1 MLNKLSLRAIPVLF
15 LLWAIPVYAGDLDD
29 SAVSSAFSDG
39 APKAFGYSLENV
51 YQKVYTGTSAVS
63 GSYPLDPQAAASP
76 TMHTLDQIYG
86 QFTSDA
92 ASCTA
97 TASDVASGKVFFATT
112 GTTRGTNFGP
122 VTGSAS
128 SGGFALP
135 DTGQTTSYT
144 TTFGEDHDYQPSA
157 SQPSYTDNGD
167 GTITDNRTGL
177 MWLRDAS
184 NYNSGSAQTWENALS
199 GCESFTYAGYSDW
212 RLPNVRELMS
222 IVNYGVYNPAI
233 NTTYFSNTQSSYYW
247 SSTTYAGYTTYAWR
261 VHFRNGYVTNNY
273 KTNSYYVRPVRGGQ

>member
-1 MLNKLSLRAIPVLF
+1 MGGRAKVRIAGSSALVILFF
-15 LLWAIPVYAGDLDD
+15 LLGAMPAFSGDLDD
-29 SAVSSAFSDG
+29 SAVTGASSGSPA
-39 APKAFGYSLENV
+39 APAAYGYTLNDL
-51 YQKVYTGTSAVS
+51 YQKLHNGT
-63 GSYPLDPQAAASP
+63 AATAGGHSLAP
-76 TMHTLDQIYG
+76 SVNTSTATMYRISDIYAD
-86 QFTSDA
+86 FTSDA

-128 SGGFALP
+128 SGGLAFP
-135 DTGQTTSYT
+135 DTGQTASYT
-144 TTFGEDHDYQPSA
+144 DTFGEDHDYQPSA

-177 MWLRDAS
+177 MWLKDAS
-184 NYNSGSAQTWENALS
+184 NYNSGSSQTWENALS

-222 IVNYGVYNPAI
+222 IVNYGTYSPAI
-233 NTTYFSNTQSSYYW
+233 NTTYFSNTQSGGYW
-247 SSTTYAGYTTYAWR
+247 SSTTYASSTSYAWH
-261 VHFRNGYVTNNY
+261 V
-273 KTNSYYVRPVRGGQ
+273 